1 MEAPPAHGRGAVQSA
16 FGFAFGTLRHLRTL
30 LTLRLSKGLVRLG
43 DLLLPAWH
51 IGFDLVTGRG
61 FSGRWHFDLLGVS
74 NGHNVKHRPR
84 IVRNQDER
92 LFPSRRYACP
102 LARPLH
108 RTCFWKR
115 QIDVN
120 QTLPFEEGA
129 AVERRGGRRGHQQG
143 MVDFERLSKFWVAE
157 SYRVAAAKHFLR
169 IL

>member
-1 MEAPPAHGRGAVQSA
+1 MFDTKSLIPWAGAGPS
-16 FGFAFGTLRHLRTL
+16 T
-30 LTLRLSKGLVRLG
+30 LVRLVAG
-43 DLLLPAWH
+43 QLASYNAA
-51 IGFDLVTGRG
+51 
-61 FSGRWHFDLLGVS
+61 SGVWTSTSAILWSNACVSVS
-74 NGHNVKHRPR
+74 NGHSVKHRPR
-84 IVRNQDER
+84 IARNQDER

-120 QTLPFEEGA
+120 RTLPFEEGA
-129 AVERRGGRRGHQQG
+129 AMERRGGRRGHQQG

-169 IL
+169 ILSLRCRGPAAL